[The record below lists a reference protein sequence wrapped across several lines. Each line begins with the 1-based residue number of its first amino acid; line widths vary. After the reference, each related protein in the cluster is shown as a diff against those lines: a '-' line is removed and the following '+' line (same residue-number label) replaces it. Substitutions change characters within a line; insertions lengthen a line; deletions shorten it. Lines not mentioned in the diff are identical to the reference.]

1 MGIRFGA
8 DKAATTN
15 PVIGNAIPD
24 SVYDQLPAWARTHI
38 PVEPLVV
45 DAPSPRGIA
54 ELPARKPLASAA
66 VGTQTEELPIVVDE
80 PEPTPQAW
88 QHAER
93 RSARVSKRGIA
104 TLAAG
109 VLIAGASAMAGVA
122 LATPDAGQTVA
133 VPTPPPS
140 PTHTAPKNSLVADF
154 CPDRTSGNTV
164 TTSGPGSESTGHG
177 VIAAFDYAYYTER
190 DGQRVYELMT
200 NAPNSAAVIQDAI
213 DDVPDGMRA
222 CVTTKPTDDPLVFD
236 VDVKL
241 DNPSGTDGSLH
252 QRITVAKSGTK
263 FKIVIVE
270 DR

>member
-15 PVIGNAIPD
+15 PVIGNVIPD

-38 PVEPLVV
+38 PTEPLVV
-45 DAPSPRGIA
+45 DDPAPRNAAG
-54 ELPARKPLASAA
+54 LPSSRSATA
-66 VGTQTEELPIVVDE
+66 TVTRTEELPIVVDE
-80 PEPTPQAW
+80 PEPTPTSQAW

-93 RSARVSKRGIA
+93 RSSRVSKRGIA

-109 VLIAGASAMAGVA
+109 VLIAVASAMAGVA

-140 PTHTAPKNSLVADF
+140 PTHTAPENSLVADF
-154 CPDRTSGNTV
+154 CPDHTAGTTV

-190 DGQRVYELMT
+190 DGQRVHELMT
-200 NAPNSAAVIQDAI
+200 NAPNTAAVIQDAI

-222 CVTTKPTDDPLVFD
+222 CVTTRPTDDPLVFD

-241 DNPSGTDGSLH
+241 DNPSGADGSLH

-263 FKIVIVE
+263 FKIVMVE